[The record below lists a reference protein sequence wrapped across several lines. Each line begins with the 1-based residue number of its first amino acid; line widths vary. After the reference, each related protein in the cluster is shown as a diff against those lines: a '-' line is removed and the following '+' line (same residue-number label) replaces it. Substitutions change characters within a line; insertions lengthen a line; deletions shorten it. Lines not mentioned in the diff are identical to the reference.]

1 MCGLLKKYSSP
12 TQVWAKLTAMRCKRF
27 LSEAGEVAYRTTRAV
42 EPFALFAQRLA
53 AGPLPDVL
61 GLDAVSGPAIV
72 IVVVD
77 GRVGRVPRA
86 FALEGTGGLPQAVRS
101 RVQEPFSLV
110 RDHAFSS
117 GRSY

>member
-1 MCGLLKKYSSP
+1 MSLPSFTGLRSEASS
-12 TQVWAKLTAMRCKRF
+12 AYLCCKRF

-53 AGPLPDVL
+53 AGSLPDVL

-77 GRVGRVPRA
+77 GRVGRAPRA
-86 FALEGTGGLPQAVRS
+86 LALEGTGGLPQAVRS
-101 RVQEPFSLV
+101 RAYDPFVLVGGHVFLLTSLV
-110 RDHAFSS
+110 IV
-117 GRSY
+117 